1 MNEVLN
7 VGLIEL
13 RLLSRTYCHL
23 CEEMKTALLPLIEG
37 KGVGLVVVD
46 VDSDPALEERY
57 GESVPVLLHEEHE
70 LCRHVLDAAKVRDH
84 LDKIR

>member
-1 MNEVLN
+1 
-7 VGLIEL
+7 
-13 RLLSRTYCHL
+13 
-23 CEEMKTALLPLIEG
+23 MKTALLPLIEG